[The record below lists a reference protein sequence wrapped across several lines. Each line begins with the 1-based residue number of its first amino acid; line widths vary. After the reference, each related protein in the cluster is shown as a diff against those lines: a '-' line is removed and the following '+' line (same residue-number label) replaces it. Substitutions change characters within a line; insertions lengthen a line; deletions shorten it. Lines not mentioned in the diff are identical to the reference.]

1 LSLGATMPN
10 YRTVGG
16 GQDVD
21 DSLFASSKPKRG
33 AKKEASGV
41 VISRSEL
48 NNIRNRAVVRSDEDE
63 RKELA
68 AKEAAFERKQAAARA
83 RQERMLKK
91 EEEAKKKAKK
101 SDVELMKETREQTI
115 RELAE
120 KQVDENL
127 DLVKMLN
134 TLGARAAAF
143 TIRDKQL
150 AEKDGRELIEKN
162 YNQRMDMLME
172 VDRLTDL
179 QRRETDEETRRRKR
193 LEDRSVIVEQ
203 IKGREKYKMLL
214 EEEREQE
221 NQAMLA
227 LMKKYQDEDQAAA
240 EKRAVEVKRSRA
252 EVMAANAQA
261 IKRKEMAKLQ
271 EREEVEAI
279 LAYQAQKDQELAQ
292 READEEE
299 KANMAKER
307 QAKLLAM
314 QEKTQ
319 NKQAEIDELRA
330 RRHQE
335 EKERRERARETAE
348 AELKATRMSE
358 MSAARTQQAAQKKA
372 MMAREAVMQQQE
384 YEEAVRHAMVEMERE
399 SKEAAARAEN
409 SALHREVLQKQINFR
424 EDYRRRHR
432 NDKFEEG
439 RKLKQEFAAE
449 RAKLETIRDKMV
461 ADMELKGVNPKYLTE
476 MKGADIQK
484 MQMR

>member
-1 LSLGATMPN
+1 MPGTYRAT
-10 YRTVGG
+10 GS

-21 DSLFASSKPKRG
+21 DSLFGKPTKKRG
-33 AKKEASGV
+33 NRDAAANAV

-48 NNIRNRAVVRSDEDE
+48 NNIKGRAIVRSAADEKAE
-63 RKELA
+63 SA
-68 AKEAAFERKQAAARA
+68 AKEAAMERKQAAAKA

-91 EEEAKKKAKK
+91 EEDAKKKAKK
-101 SDVELMKETREQTI
+101 SEMEIMKETREATI

-150 AEKDGRELIEKN
+150 AEKDGREQIEQN

-172 VDRLTDL
+172 VDRLKEL
-179 QRRETDEETRRRKR
+179 QQREQTEEARRVKR
-193 LEDRSVIVEQ
+193 LDDRSVIVEQ
-203 IKGREKYKMLL
+203 MRGREKYKMMV

-227 LMKKYQDEDQAAA
+227 LMKRYQDEDQASA
-240 EKRAVEVKRSRA
+240 EKRAVEVKRSRE

-261 IKRKEMAKLQ
+261 IKRKELAKLQ
-271 EREEVEAI
+271 DKQEEESI
-279 LAYQAQKDQELAQ
+279 LAYQAKKDADIAQ
-292 READEEE
+292 REFEEAE
-299 KANMAKER
+299 KARMAKER

-314 QEKTQ
+314 QEKSQ
-319 NKQAEIDELRA
+319 NKQAELDELRA

-335 EKERRERARETAE
+335 EKERRERGRERAE
-348 AELKATRMSE
+348 AELKKSRMAE
-358 MSAARTQQAAQKKA
+358 MAVARTQQAAQRKA

-384 YEEAVRHAMVEMERE
+384 YEEAVRHAMVQMERE
-399 SKEAAARAEN
+399 SKEASSKTEAAKIHREALQAQIN
-409 SALHREVLQKQINFR
+409 SA
-424 EDYRRRHR
+424 EDYRKRHM

-439 RKLKQEFAAE
+439 RRLKQEFASE

-461 ADMELKGVNPKYLTE
+461 SDMQAKGVNPKYLTE
-476 MKGADIQK
+476 MKSADIQK